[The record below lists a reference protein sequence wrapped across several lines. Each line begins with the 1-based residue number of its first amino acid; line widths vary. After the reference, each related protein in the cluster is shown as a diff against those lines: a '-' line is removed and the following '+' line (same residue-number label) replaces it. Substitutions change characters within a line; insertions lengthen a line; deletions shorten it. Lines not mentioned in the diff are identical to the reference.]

1 MSVVSLVDFKA
12 YLREL
17 STALDNPLQMALD
30 AAIAEA
36 SGFVGFDLDEAY
48 DERIHPDA
56 FGGQL
61 DRKRVRQPS

>member
-1 MSVVSLVDFKA
+1 MSVIDLADFKA

-17 STALDNPLQMALD
+17 TTALDDPLQMALD

-48 DERIHPDA
+48 GWAPLSIPTPANDNLKEDA
-56 FGGQL
+56 A
-61 DRKRVRQPS
+61 